1 MAFLMEGIK
10 WGPLI
15 YGHKMQ
21 YKWSVNALGDG
32 KFEVSASV
40 LKNVI

>member
-1 MAFLMEGIK
+1 MEGIK

-21 YKWSVNALGDG
+21 YKWSVNALADG
-32 KFEVSASV
+32 K
-40 LKNVI
+40 I